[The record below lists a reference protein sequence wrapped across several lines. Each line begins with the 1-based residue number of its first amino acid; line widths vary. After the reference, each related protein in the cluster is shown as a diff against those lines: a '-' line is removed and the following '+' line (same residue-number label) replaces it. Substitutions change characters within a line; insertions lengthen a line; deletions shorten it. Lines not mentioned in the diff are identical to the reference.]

1 MYWLALAIGL
11 LLGGPG
17 EAVVWLSDVTAP
29 AAATASKPSVEQGA
43 GVHKSE
49 GTVPIPPT

>member
-11 LLGGPG
+11 LFGGPG
-17 EAVVWLSDVTAP
+17 EAVLSLAEVTTP
-29 AAATASKPSVEQGA
+29 TTATVSKPAGQQGA